1 MLSFLVFPSVFFLM
15 IRRPPRSTRTD
26 TLFPYTTLFRSPV
39 VVCGGAGGKT
49 NPLALRAGDLS
60 AAVNDALLSKL
71 RNTLR
76 RQHRYPK
83 ASDQAGKVRKRVP
96 KMGVR
101 ALWFDQPAL
110 LPAQWL
116 QAGGAVKDDALAGI
130 ADARP
135 ASGEPSGR
143 GAGGERVGRAG

>member
-1 MLSFLVFPSVFFLM
+1 MEF
-15 IRRPPRSTRTD
+15 RRV
-26 TLFPYTTLFRSPV
+26 LFRSGIPV

-116 QAGGAVKDDALAGI
+116 QAGGAVKRSEEHTSELQSLMRISYAVFCLKKTNLALSPI
-130 ADARP
+130 
-135 ASGEPSGR
+135 
-143 GAGGERVGRAG
+143 VIL

>member
-1 MLSFLVFPSVFFLM
+1 MRISDWSSDVCSSDLDQAPAKIAM
-15 IRRPPRSTRTD
+15 ILEARRRGI
-26 TLFPYTTLFRSPV
+26 PV

-116 QAGGAVKDDALAGI
+116 QAGGAVKDAALAGI